1 MADRYGFKKFN
12 GDNPPE
18 KIVEKI
24 IYKFGPPGPPGPPG
38 CEGAPGAD
46 GCPGI
51 AGPYGQPGCKGEK
64 GELGCTG
71 ISGQKGMK
79 GMQGSQGLA
88 GINSQPF
95 LYSNQSLYKY
105 KLDTGVFS
113 EGYFSIDPVA
123 SELKFHNT
131 TSENIDMTWLN
142 SQTAIG
148 NYIKLTNYNVRNK
161 FMIIKIV
168 STPIINVDGV
178 KLQYLLIAPLPPNS
192 PVNFIEDEH
201 YVLSIEGV
209 L

>member
-12 GDNPPE
+12 GDNPPD

-38 CEGAPGAD
+38 CEGVHGVD

-51 AGPYGQPGCKGEK
+51 AGPYGLPGCKGEK
-64 GELGCTG
+64 GDLGCAG

-79 GMQGSQGLA
+79 GIQGPLGQN

-105 KLDTGVFS
+105 KIDNATITP
-113 EGYFSIDPVA
+113 GYFSIDM
-123 SELKFHNT
+123 STNTLKFHNT
-131 TSENIDMTWLN
+131 TTEEIDMSWLN
-142 SQTAIG
+142 SQIAIG
-148 NYIKLTNYNVRNK
+148 NYVKLTNYNVRNK

-168 STPIINVDGV
+168 SNLSIIPPGV
-178 KLQYLLIAPLPPNS
+178 KFQYIVIAPLAPNN
-192 PVNFIEDEH
+192 PVNFIEDEY
-201 YVLSIEGV
+201 YVLSLEGV

>member
-38 CEGAPGAD
+38 CDGAPGVD

-51 AGPYGQPGCKGEK
+51 AGPYGHPGCKGEK

-105 KLDTGVFS
+105 KVDTGLFS
-113 EGYFSIDPVA
+113 EGYFSIDR
-123 SELKFHNT
+123 SKN
-131 TSENIDMTWLN
+131 
-142 SQTAIG
+142 G
-148 NYIKLTNYNVRNK
+148 CVR
-161 FMIIKIV
+161 
-168 STPIINVDGV
+168 PW
-178 KLQYLLIAPLPPNS
+178 
-192 PVNFIEDEH
+192 
-201 YVLSIEGV
+201 
-209 L
+209 